1 MISIYYTIFEP
12 SHFPKFERA
21 AVLRQIAWKQWELWT
36 RWLLCIWVDDFLEN
50 FESAGWGSSPSGG
63 GKRTPV
69 QSAFAFYQNPI
80 CIMKRQVPQ
89 TWGKMNET
97 TLQQ

>member
-50 FESAGWGSSPSGG
+50 FESAGWGVESLRGRQTHSGQECVCLLPKPNLYYETSG
-63 GKRTPV
+63 APD
-69 QSAFAFYQNPI
+69 
-80 CIMKRQVPQ
+80 M
-89 TWGKMNET
+89 GKMNET